1 MTVTIKPLAER
12 DFFAWYELFT
22 SYAGGMG
29 IEVDDERTMRVW
41 TSLQGDDAH
50 AVVAFDDES
59 RAVGFALF
67 TVYKRLVQGDTGYTI
82 EDLYVAEHARGKGV
96 ATALIEH
103 IRTRAEEEHR
113 ATVRWATRPEDPA
126 ARALYEKF
134 TASAG
139 DWVLRDLPVG

>member
-41 TSLQGDDAH
+41 SSLQGDDAH
-50 AVVAFDDES
+50 AVVAFEGDK
-59 RAVGFALF
+59 AVGFALF
-67 TVYKRLVQGDTGYTI
+67 TVFKRLVQGDTGYTI
-82 EDLYVAEHARGKGV
+82 EDLYVAEPSRGAGV

-103 IRTRAEEEHR
+103 VRTRAEEEHR
-113 ATVRWATRPEDPA
+113 ASVRW
-126 ARALYEKF
+126 
-134 TASAG
+134 
-139 DWVLRDLPVG
+139 

>member
-22 SYAGGMG
+22 TYAGSMG

-41 TSLQGDDAH
+41 ATLQGDGAH
-50 AVVAFDDES
+50 GVVAFAEDG

-67 TVYKRLVQGDTGYTI
+67 TVFKRLVQEDTGYTI
-82 EDLYVAEHARGKGV
+82 EDLYVAEPARGAGV
-96 ATALIEH
+96 ATALLEH
-103 IRTRAEEEHR
+103 IRSRAEEEHR
-113 ATVRWATRPEDPA
+113 ATVRWATRSDDPA
-126 ARALYEKF
+126 AHALTEKF
-134 TASAG
+134 SASTG

>member
-50 AVVAFDDES
+50 AVVAFDDDG

-67 TVYKRLVQGDTGYTI
+67 TVFKRLVQGDTGYTI
-82 EDLYVAEHARGKGV
+82 EDLYVAEPARGNGV

-103 IRTRAEEEHR
+103 VRTRAEGEHR
-113 ATVRWATRPEDPA
+113 ATVRWATRPDDAA

-134 TASAG
+134 SATAG

>member
-22 SYAGGMG
+22 SYAGSMG

-41 TSLQGDDAH
+41 ATLQGDDAH
-50 AVVAFDDES
+50 GVVAFDGD

-67 TVYKRLVQGDTGYTI
+67 TVFKRLVQGDTGYTV
-82 EDLYVAEHARGKGV
+82 EDLYVAEPSRGSGV
-96 ATALIEH
+96 ATALLEH
-103 IRTRAEEEHR
+103 IRTRAEEER
-113 ATVRWATRPEDPA
+113 RSSVRWATKPEDPA
-126 ARALYEKF
+126 ARALTEKF
-134 TASAG
+134 SASAG

>member
-50 AVVAFDDES
+50 AVVAFDGDG

-67 TVYKRLVQGDTGYTI
+67 TVFKRLVQGDTGYTI
-82 EDLYVAEHARGKGV
+82 EDLYVAEPSRGSGV
-96 ATALIEH
+96 GTALIEH
-103 IRTRAEEEHR
+103 VRTRAEQERR
-113 ATVRWATRPEDPA
+113 ATVRWATRPDDA
-126 ARALYEKF
+126 AGRALYEKF
-134 TASAG
+134 SASAG